1 LQSQGYS
8 PTDARGLRDPREVT
22 AGLFAA
28 KGTVKSDGGPIM
40 AQTLT
45 LNTLTFARP
54 WVLLPQPTL
63 RVTGSQQ
70 VLPTESTSA
79 SDQADRQRAA
89 WMAAAQAGD
98 QRAYTRLLNDSVA
111 LIRAVARRQGV
122 PVDTLDDVV
131 QETLLAVHR
140 VRHTFDPAR
149 SYDAWL
155 SAIASR
161 RAVDALRSHGRR
173 DRREVHD
180 ELAIDKHA
188 DRDDA
193 STGTEREQEAQRL
206 RKAIETL
213 PPGQREA
220 VEQLGLKE
228 RSLAEAA
235 ERTGRNTG
243 ALKVNLHRA
252 LKSLRDRLHGE
263 P

>member
-1 LQSQGYS
+1 M
-8 PTDARGLRDPREVT
+8 P
-22 AGLFAA
+22 
-28 KGTVKSDGGPIM
+28 
-40 AQTLT
+40 QTLAI
-45 LNTLTFARP
+45 NTLTFRGP
-54 WVLLPQPTL
+54 WVLLRGLPE
-63 RVTGSQQ
+63 RVRGIDQAVS
-70 VLPTESTSA
+70 TESISA
-79 SDQADRQRAA
+79 NEQADRQRAA

-98 QRAYTRLLNDSVA
+98 QRAYSRLLSDSVA

-122 PVDTLDDVV
+122 PVDTVDDVV
-131 QETLLAVHR
+131 QETLLTIHR
-140 VRHTFDPAR
+140 VRHTFDPSR

-161 RAVDALRSHGRR
+161 RAIDALRSGGRR

-180 ELAIDKHA
+180 DFAFESHP

-193 STGTEREQEAQRL
+193 SKHTERDQDAQRL
-206 RKAIETL
+206 RDAIKTL

-252 LKSLRDRLHGE
+252 LKTLRDRLHGE